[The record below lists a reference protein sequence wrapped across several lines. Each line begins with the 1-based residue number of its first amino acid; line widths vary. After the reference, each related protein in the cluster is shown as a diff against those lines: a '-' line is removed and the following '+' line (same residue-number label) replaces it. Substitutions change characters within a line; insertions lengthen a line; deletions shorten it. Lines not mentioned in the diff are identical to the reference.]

1 MRKTMMNGSDLFL
14 RLVELIKES
23 GNWPKHIHYAIGNDM
38 KRVPEGGKFYS
49 DEFTVYYKLGYG
61 GSEGIYLDIYV
72 EGYYSSDVDSVCRMD
87 IGTVKTLDTSS
98 EAFYDMAKL
107 GADFVLQS
115 RQFLRDHGDDFTWQG
130 WGVFRTGNVLRG
142 IYCPTEDRVLEY
154 AKDWEDAGCVD
165 ILVKNF
171 SSREVF
177 TYHRGVCTPV
187 EEDVC
192 ADE

>member
-1 MRKTMMNGSDLFL
+1 MLSHVKYRHRD
-14 RLVELIKES
+14 I
-23 GNWPKHIHYAIGNDM
+23 
-38 KRVPEGGKFYS
+38 
-49 DEFTVYYKLGYG
+49 
-61 GSEGIYLDIYV
+61 EGIAYQIDCDICLENPDKEV
-72 EGYYSSDVDSVCRMD
+72 ERF
-87 IGTVKTLDTSS
+87 K
-98 EAFYDMAKL
+98 
-107 GADFVLQS
+107 FVEIV
-115 RQFLRDHGDDFTWQG
+115 FLRDHGDDFTWQG